1 MSDARPPAGTPLR
14 PSLKRSAAGPDDGPH
29 TPLFAQVRERLR
41 RSILEGTLAPGD
53 RLPSE
58 SALIDQHGV
67 SRITV
72 RQALADLQSA
82 GLIDTVN
89 GKGSFVTRP
98 DHPTTLGPLVGILE
112 TMRKRGYRAH
122 GELVSHRV
130 VSATREIARA
140 LAIEPGRAV
149 GALTVQRYLDDQPF
163 AIGTTYLDEALALR
177 LAAVDLREIDVA
189 TALAVELGMRPA
201 ETRCSISAVA
211 APRSVA
217 RRLNCEPGSPLLR
230 VRTHTFDLNR
240 RAVTWSQTDCRGDRM
255 DYRVTLRS

>member
-1 MSDARPPAGTPLR
+1 MRDARPPAGTPRR
-14 PSLKRSAAGPDDGPH
+14 PALKRSAAGSGVGPH
-29 TPLFAQVRERLR
+29 TPLFAQVREHLR

-112 TMRKRGYRAH
+112 TM
-122 GELVSHRV
+122 
-130 VSATREIARA
+130 
-140 LAIEPGRAV
+140 
-149 GALTVQRYLDDQPF
+149 
-163 AIGTTYLDEALALR
+163 
-177 LAAVDLREIDVA
+177 
-189 TALAVELGMRPA
+189 
-201 ETRCSISAVA
+201 
-211 APRSVA
+211 
-217 RRLNCEPGSPLLR
+217 
-230 VRTHTFDLNR
+230 
-240 RAVTWSQTDCRGDRM
+240 
-255 DYRVTLRS
+255 